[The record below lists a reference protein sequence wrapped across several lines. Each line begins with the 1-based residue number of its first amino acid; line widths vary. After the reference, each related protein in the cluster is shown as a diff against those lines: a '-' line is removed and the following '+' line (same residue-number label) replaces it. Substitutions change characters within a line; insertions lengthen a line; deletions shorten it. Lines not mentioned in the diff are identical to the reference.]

1 MIAKGFRKHALLHP
15 LIRRNADG
23 MWERD
28 PMVEFDSDE
37 EPTLLRFLVMVHVIL
52 VLALRKRVTACG
64 AGVMLNGREDK
75 APTFFIHGRMQ
86 SG

>member
-1 MIAKGFRKHALLHP
+1 MIAKGFRKHALLYQ

-37 EPTLLRFLVMVHVIL
+37 EPTL
-52 VLALRKRVTACG
+52 
-64 AGVMLNGREDK
+64 
-75 APTFFIHGRMQ
+75 
-86 SG
+86 

>member
-1 MIAKGFRKHALLHP
+1 M
-15 LIRRNADG
+15 
-23 MWERD
+23 
-28 PMVEFDSDE
+28 
-37 EPTLLRFLVMVHVIL
+37 LRFLVMVHVIL